1 MREPFTAL
9 STVGVPLDRPNVDT
23 DAIIPARYLKTVKRT
38 GLDAG
43 LFFAWRY
50 DAGGTERPDFPLNRP
65 EYRGGKVLVSGE
77 NFGCGS
83 SREHAVWALMDFGF
97 RAVIA
102 PSFSDIFR
110 NNCLKNGMLPV
121 VLPAE
126 EVRAIL
132 DGLISAPG
140 SAVGID
146 LAEQTVAGPRGER
159 LRFAIDSFAKTCLL
173 EGLDEIALTLAS
185 SGEIDRYERE
195 RRKVT
200 PWLFGDLPG

>member
-1 MREPFTAL
+1 
-9 STVGVPLDRPNVDT
+9 VGVPLDRRNVDT

-38 GLDAG
+38 GLGEG
-43 LFFAWRY
+43 LFFAWRF
-50 DAGGTERPDFPLNRP
+50 DADGSPRSDFPLNRP
-65 EYRGGKVLVSGE
+65 EYRGGKVLVAGE

-121 VLPAE
+121 SLPPAA
-126 EVRAIL
+126 VQGLL
-132 DGLISAPG
+132 DALRDAPG
-140 SAVGID
+140 SAIGVD
-146 LAEQTVAGPRGER
+146 LPAQTVTEPSGEIH
-159 LRFAIDSFAKTCLL
+159 RFEIDPFAKTCLL
-173 EGLDEIALTLAS
+173 EGLDEIALTLKSA
-185 SGEIDRYERE
+185 GEIDRYELE
-195 RRKVT
+195 RKKVT